1 MNVGSNTITTAL
13 KAALLATSL
22 LGFSVI
28 GIIKVSIL
36 DILPFLPFI
45 LIITFILSLIGI
57 FFIIQ
62 PFYYH
67 NKEVDLTTI
76 FKNYFPVYA
85 LIIFILC
92 VLCIVLS
99 AHLTASILFSITY
112 ITAMFA
118 WIWFFK
124 NI

>member
-1 MNVGSNTITTAL
+1 MNVASNTITTAL

-22 LGFSVI
+22 LGFAVI

-57 FFIIQ
+57 FFTIQ

-76 FKNYFPVYA
+76 FKYYFPVYA

-92 VLCIVLS
+92 V